1 VSHRHGAKPWRS
13 KIKIKKLH
21 NVYGSLSDLSVSV
34 VKFKEVVAMRFLL
47 TSLHVI
53 VSTILIAMVLLQ
65 KGKGA
70 DIGAAFGGASNTV
83 FGPRGAQSFLAKL
96 TTSAAIVFMIT
107 SLFLAITSSKKSS
120 VMESVTPPA
129 QTQQS
134 PVQLPPP
141 GAAPAQK

>member
-1 VSHRHGAKPWRS
+1 
-13 KIKIKKLH
+13 
-21 NVYGSLSDLSVSV
+21 
-34 VKFKEVVAMRFLL
+34 MRFLL

-96 TTSAAIVFMIT
+96 TTSAAVIFMIT
-107 SLFLAITSSKKSS
+107 SLFLALTSTKKSS

-129 QTQQS
+129 QTQQA

-141 GAAPAQK
+141 GAAPSAPAQK